1 MNKLIIASDDTE
13 VLIGSGDVI
22 TLSPS
27 DERISTGARAFKRDG
42 LGEWVSLDVMVYHTE
57 EEGTREYVSVNVSP
71 EHAREFALAIL
82 RELENEL
89 GK

>member
-1 MNKLIIASDDTE
+1 MNKMISASDGTE
-13 VLIGSGDVI
+13 VLVGYSDVI
-22 TLSPS
+22 TIER
-27 DERISTGARAFKRDG
+27 DTDRISTGARAFSREG
-42 LGEWVSLDVMVYHTE
+42 LGEWVSLDVMVYNTG